1 MNINA
6 TLIGQSIVFFA
17 FVLFVMKVIWPP
29 ILRALDARK
38 AKIAEGLAA
47 AERGKHEQHLAQERA
62 TELLHEAKQKAAE
75 IVNQAQKRA
84 GEIVEEAK
92 GDARTEGERI
102 KTAAHAE
109 IEQEANR
116 VREALRERVA
126 ELAVTGAEKILRREI
141 DAAAHRDVLDALVK
155 QI

>member
-6 TLIGQSIVFFA
+6 TLIGQSISFFVF
-17 FVLFVMKVIWPP
+17 VWFVMSYVWPP
-29 ILRALDARK
+29 IMRALEARK

-47 AERGKHEQHLAQERA
+47 AERGKHERQLAQERA
-62 TELLHEAKQKAAE
+62 TEVLHEAKQKAVE
-75 IVNQAQKRA
+75 IVSQAQKRA

-102 KTAAHAE
+102 KIAAKVE

-116 VREALRERVA
+116 VREALREQVA
-126 ELAVTGAEKILRREI
+126 LLAVAGAEKVLRREI
-141 DAAAHRDVLDALVK
+141 DAAAHRDVLDALAK

>member
-17 FVLFVMKVIWPP
+17 FVWFVMKVIWPP

-47 AERGKHEQHLAQERA
+47 AERGKHEQQLARERA
-62 TELLHEAKQKAAE
+62 KETLHEVKQQAAE
-75 IVNQAQKRA
+75 ILNQANKRA
-84 GEIVEEAK
+84 AEIVEEAK

-102 KTAAHAE
+102 KTAAYSE

-116 VREALRERVA
+116 VREALREQVA
-126 ELAVTGAEKILRREI
+126 ALAVAGAEKILRREI
-141 DAAAHRDVLDALVK
+141 DAAAHRDVLDTLLK